1 MTYRILVATDFTD
14 ASTHA
19 VRYAM
24 TILARIPGSALHL
37 AHVVVEPP
45 GKVDL
50 AQDDRLLRDG
60 LDRLRT
66 SVETLA
72 RGAAAEGEKVER
84 DVVHHVR
91 VGKNAA
97 RVIEQV
103 ALDVD
108 ADLVVVGTHA
118 RKGLE
123 RLVLGS
129 VAEDLLRA
137 GRVALLVARPNAF
150 DGMERT
156 QRPEAA
162 KPGVNVHAT
171 RYDLVESSARITW
184 TARPSHIAGLL

>member
-1 MTYRILVATDFTD
+1 MGYRILVATDFTE

-24 TILARIPGSALHL
+24 TILARIPGSVLHVGHVIVESGKANL
-37 AHVVVEPP
+37 A
-45 GKVDL
+45 K
-50 AQDDRLLRDG
+50 DDRLLGDA
-60 LDRLRT
+60 LERLRT
-66 SVETLA
+66 SIDALA
-72 RGAAAEGEKVER
+72 KGAAADGEKVER

-91 VGKNAA
+91 IGKSAA
-97 RVIEQV
+97 RAIEQI

-118 RKGLE
+118 RKGLD

-129 VAEDLLRA
+129 VAEDLLRS
-137 GRVALLVARPNAF
+137 GRVALLVARPNTF

-156 QRPEAA
+156 AKPEAA
-162 KPGVNVHAT
+162 KPGVNVHAE